1 MLKLLKNLYVLQDGN
16 AASAEILIADQKI
29 AEISKNIDCEYEN
42 LETIDCGG
50 MTAIPGYIDQHV
62 HVTGGGGEG
71 GFSNQ
76 VPPLRIADAI
86 MGGVTTIVGL
96 LGTDGT
102 SRSVENL
109 LAKTKGLREEGL
121 SAYCLTG
128 SYDYPSPTITG
139 SVRKDIMLFDEII
152 GVKIAHSD
160 HRSSGITKDEM
171 IRLACE
177 ARTGGL
183 LSGKP
188 GVVHIHM
195 GSGRDGLRMIMDIVK
210 TTDIPVSVF
219 RPTHLGRHLEQAL
232 EFANMGGYIDFTA
245 GTEPERTAKLVADAL
260 RRAPKG
266 LVTLSSDGN
275 GSMPVWNEKKEMIG
289 ISAGRIS
296 TDHDTVKALVSKEGL
311 SLTEAVSVLTENVAR
326 GLGLFP
332 HKGVLQSGAD
342 ADLLLLDKNLDIRMV
357 MAGGRILL
365 QDGALTFQPKFS

>member
-1 MLKLLKNLYVLQDGN
+1 MLKLLKNLYALRDGKVRP
-16 AASAEILIADQKI
+16 SEILISDRRI
-29 AEISKNIDCEYEN
+29 AEISERIDCAYSK
-42 LETIDCGG
+42 LELVDCGG

-62 HVTGGGGEG
+62 HITGGGGEG

-76 VPPLRIADAI
+76 VPPLRVSDAI
-86 MGGVTTIVGL
+86 QGGVTTLVGL

-109 LAKTKGLREEGL
+109 LAKTKGLQEEGL
-121 SAYCLTG
+121 TAYCLTG

-160 HRSSGITKDEM
+160 HRSSGLTRDEM
-171 IRLACE
+171 VRLACE

-195 GSGRDGLRMIMDIVK
+195 GTGRNGLKMIMDIVN
-210 TTDIPVSVF
+210 TTDIPVSIF
-219 RPTHLGRHLEQAL
+219 RPTHLGRHLDEAIA
-232 EFANMGGYIDFTA
+232 FAEMGGYIDFTA
-245 GTEPERTAKLVADAL
+245 GTDAAHTAKLVAEAL

-275 GSMPVWNEKKEMIG
+275 GSMPVWNERKEMIG
-289 ISAGRIS
+289 IAAGRI
-296 TDHDTVKALVSKEGL
+296 TADHDTVKALVREEGL
-311 SLTEAVSVLTENVAR
+311 ALSDAVSVLTENVAR
-326 GLGLFP
+326 ALGLYP
-332 HKGVLQSGAD
+332 RKGLLAEGAD
-342 ADLLLLDKNLDIRMV
+342 ADLLLLDEALDIQMV
-357 MAGGRILL
+357 MAGGRILSRA
-365 QDGALTFQPKFS
+365 GSLTFRPKFS